1 MSAGGSL
8 GERYARHNLARG
20 RGFIYG
26 GGDRVRELRR
36 AIGPM
41 PSGRILDLGCRDGS
55 LAGALELPPARTVG
69 ADIDE
74 LALRGADGRLRPCVT
89 DLWKAFPFRSES
101 FDLVVAGEVVEHV
114 PFPDVFIAEAARVL
128 RSGGRVVGSVPN
140 SFRLKNR
147 LTFLRGRWF
156 EIDSTHLRQFSPT
169 MLRALLSS
177 RFARVEIHPCVG
189 RLSPLWPRM
198 FGNDLVWVAHKDE
211 RKVAHEAER
220 S

>member
-1 MSAGGSL
+1 MSAGGTL

-26 GGDRVRELRR
+26 GNERVRELRT

-41 PSGRILDLGCRDGS
+41 PSGGILDLGCRDGS
-55 LAGALELPPARTVG
+55 LAGALELPAGRTVG

-101 FDLVVAGEVVEHV
+101 FDLVVAGEIVEHV

-128 RSGGRVVGSVPN
+128 RNGGRIVGSVPN

-156 EIDSTHLRQFSPT
+156 EIDSTHLRQFSPDS
-169 MLRALLSS
+169 LRALLEAHFVSV
-177 RFARVEIHPCVG
+177 RIMPCVG
-189 RLSPLWPRM
+189 RFAGVWPRM
-198 FGNDLVWVAHKDE
+198 FGNDLVWSGT
-211 RKVAHEAER
+211 RR
-220 S
+220 